1 MMDKRISFINLLD
14 AEEKLKMQVRVWR
27 NYDFVRENMFNTH
40 IISESEH
47 AEFLKR
53 LQNIGSDRQFIAFF
67 DAEPFGVLNLHLDIE
82 GKRLEFGYYLTD
94 IKYVDGGY
102 GAILEYA
109 LLNHAFFDLGL
120 DTVFCRT
127 LSKNKKVVSL
137 HKRFG
142 FDTSNPDEEVC
153 FQSIGMDKWRERK
166 GVIESVLNRIIP
178 ISEIGSLY

>member
-1 MMDKRISFINLLD
+1 MMDKRISFISLLD
-14 AEEKLKMQVRVWR
+14 AEEKIKLQVRVWR
-27 NYDFVRENMFNTH
+27 NYDFVRKNMFNTH

-47 AEFLKR
+47 AEFLKM
-53 LQNIGSDRQFIAFF
+53 LQNSVDHRQFIAFF

-127 LSKNKKVVSL
+127 LSQNKKVVSL
-137 HKRFG
+137 HRRFG
-142 FDTSNPDEEVC
+142 FDTSNPGEEVC
-153 FQSIGMDKWRERK
+153 FQSIGLDKWRERK
-166 GVIESVLNRIIP
+166 GVIESVLDRIIP